1 MFRRQRWVSLTTSLA
16 LVGSCCALV
25 PVAAQPATPLAPT
38 SNVGDIAFDPTQDR
52 ADFRRCGTY
61 DAAQYYNTG
70 TSYQGGLWA
79 VRQQLVPATLP
90 RSEACRRGYVTIRF
104 LVNCRGE
111 TDRFRV
117 TQLDS
122 TYQPTQFSMPLVAEL
137 LRRTRALHA
146 WQPGTYAGPGPLHG
160 QVLDTYYYLLF
171 KVAHGRVVD
180 ILP

>member
-1 MFRRQRWVSLTTSLA
+1 MNTTRFWRKRWLLLLLA
-16 LVGSCCALV
+16 NFLLLAPAV
-25 PVAAQPATPLAPT
+25 AQPVTSIALAP
-38 SNVGDIAFDPTQDR
+38 NVGDIAFDPAQDR
-52 ADFRRCGTY
+52 ADFSRCGTY
-61 DAAQYYNTG
+61 DVAQYYNTG
-70 TSYQGGLWA
+70 TTYQGGMWA
-79 VRQQLVPATLP
+79 IRHQLTSSTLP
-90 RSEACRRGYVTIRF
+90 ASATGQRGYLTIRF

-122 TYQPTQFSMPLVAEL
+122 AYLPTQFGVPLVAEL
-137 LRRTRALHA
+137 LRRTKALHG

-171 KVAHGRVVD
+171 KIAHGRVVD

>member
-1 MFRRQRWVSLTTSLA
+1 MFRRPRWLLHTASLA
-16 LVGSCCALV
+16 LIGGCALGS
-25 PVAAQPATPLAPT
+25 VAAQPATLPAPT
-38 SNVGDIAFDPTQDR
+38 SNVGDIAFDPARDR
-52 ADFRRCGTY
+52 VDFTRCGTY

-70 TSYQGGLWA
+70 TTYQGGLWA
-79 VRQQLVPATLP
+79 IRQQLVPATLP
-90 RSEACRRGYVTIRF
+90 RSAACQRGYVTIRF

-111 TDRFRV
+111 TDRFRA

-122 TYQPTQFSMPLVAEL
+122 AYHPTQFSAPLVAEL
-137 LRRTRALHA
+137 LRRTQALRA

-171 KVAHGRVVD
+171 KIAHGRVVD